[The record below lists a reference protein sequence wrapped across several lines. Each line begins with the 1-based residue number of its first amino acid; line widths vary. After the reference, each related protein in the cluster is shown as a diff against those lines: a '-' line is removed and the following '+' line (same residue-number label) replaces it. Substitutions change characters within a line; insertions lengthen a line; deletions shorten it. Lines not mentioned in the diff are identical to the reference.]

1 MNLRLPL
8 VGLLFALAPT
18 IARPAAGAEAAP
30 TKEEKKAIQ
39 EIARGIEALK
49 KDYPQLSD
57 FSTAKHCRTE
67 DLSITYEHKTHEPER
82 RGGWTSGVP
91 NPDPDGIWFY
101 VDIHD
106 PGSTRQIHTQPVV
119 EQLCWGKKRILLLML
134 EGEKTKHAGSAI
146 RGVLLKNGAKPCA
159 EK

>member
-1 MNLRLPL
+1 MNLRLPAI
-8 VGLLFALAPT
+8 GPLLALALSVP
-18 IARPAAGAEAAP
+18 RAAVGAEAAP

-49 KDYPQLSD
+49 KDYPQLAG
-57 FSTAKHCRTE
+57 FSAAKHCRSE
-67 DLSITYEHKTHEPER
+67 DLSITYEFKTHEPER

-91 NPDPDGIWFY
+91 NPDPDGIWFF

-119 EQLCWGKKRILLLML
+119 EQLCWGNKRVMLLML
-134 EGEKTKHAGSAI
+134 EGEKTKHAGGAI
-146 RGVLLKNGAKPCA
+146 RGVLLKNGVKRCS